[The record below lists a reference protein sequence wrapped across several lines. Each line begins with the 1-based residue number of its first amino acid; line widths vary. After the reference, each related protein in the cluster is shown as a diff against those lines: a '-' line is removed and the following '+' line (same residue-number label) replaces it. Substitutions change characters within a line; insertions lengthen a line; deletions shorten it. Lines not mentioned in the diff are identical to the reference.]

1 MTDPRNRLNDLTNR
15 EWVRET
21 KSFWR
26 GAGGTGALVG
36 PEALEEFSRW
46 LRATRGEEAAER
58 LLGQLTASRM
68 LSINPPRGGRK
79 IAHPATFS
87 ERDVERLIRF
97 FTKQGELVLDP
108 FVGSGSAL
116 LAARACGRAGL
127 GLELIPQW
135 AQLARERLAGQE
147 ALVGET
153 PSAEVRQT
161 DALLGLREMAA
172 DSVDF
177 IVTSP
182 PYWRIL
188 RKLPGLKVRQERKD
202 KGLTTHYSE
211 DPADLGNVADYDEF
225 LTRLGDIF
233 AECGR
238 VLKPNR
244 YLAVIVSDF
253 RDGKRFVLYHA
264 DLAAEIERRGLPLKG
279 ITILLQDD
287 KNLYPYAIPYAFVS
301 NIHHQYILIF
311 QKPPVPAPRR
321 GGVRGRT
328 KR

>member
-26 GAGGTGALVG
+26 GAGGTGGLVG
-36 PEALEEFSRW
+36 PEAMEEFSRW
-46 LRATRGEEAAER
+46 LCETHGGEEAER
-58 LLGQLTASRM
+58 LLGQLADSRL
-68 LSINPPRGGRK
+68 LSSNPPRGSKK

-87 ERDVERLIRF
+87 ERDIERLLRF
-97 FTKQGELVLDP
+97 FTKEGELVLDP
-108 FVGSGSAL
+108 FLGSGSTL

-135 AQLARERLAGQE
+135 AKLARERVAQQADLFAE
-147 ALVGET
+147 L
-153 PSAEVRQT
+153 PPLEVRQT
-161 DALLGLREMAA
+161 DALAGLREMPA

-188 RKLPGLKVRQERKD
+188 RKKPGMKAQQERRD

-211 DPADLGNVADYDEF
+211 DPADLGNVADYGEF
-225 LTRLGDIF
+225 LTRLGDVF

-238 VLKPNR
+238 VLQANR

-264 DLAAEIERRGLPLKG
+264 DLAAEIERRGLALKG
-279 ITILLQDD
+279 VTILLQDD
-287 KNLYPYAIPYAFVS
+287 KNLYPFAIPYAFVS
-301 NIHHQYILIF
+301 NIHHQYILVF
-311 QKPPVPAPRR
+311 QKPKA
-321 GGVRGRT
+321 GLAGQA
-328 KR
+328 

>member
-15 EWVRET
+15 EWVQET
-21 KSFWR
+21 KSFWL
-26 GAGGTGALVG
+26 ADGGNGSLAE
-36 PEALEEFSRW
+36 PEVLEEFSRW
-46 LRATRGEEAAER
+46 LRETRGDEQAER
-58 LLGQLTASRM
+58 LLGQLLGSR
-68 LSINPPRGGRK
+68 LVSVNPPRGGKK

-97 FTKQGELVLDP
+97 FTKPGELVLDP
-108 FVGSGSAL
+108 FVGSGSTL

-135 AQLARERLAGQE
+135 AQLARERAAAQDDLFGQTLP
-147 ALVGET
+147 AQ
-153 PSAEVRQT
+153 VRQT
-161 DALLGLREMAA
+161 DALAGLQEMPA

-188 RKLPGLKVRQERKD
+188 RKRPGMKAQQERQD

-211 DPADLGNVADYDEF
+211 DPADLGNVADYGDF
-225 LTRLGDIF
+225 LARLGDIF

-238 VLKPNR
+238 VLRPNR

-253 RDGKRFVLYHA
+253 RDGRRFVLYHA
-264 DLAAEIERRGLPLKG
+264 DVAAEVERRGLALKG
-279 ITILLQDD
+279 VTILLQDD

-301 NIHHQYILIF
+301 NIHHQYILVF
-311 QKPPVPAPRR
+311 QKPKA
-321 GGVRGRT
+321 
-328 KR
+328 

>member
-1 MTDPRNRLNDLTNR
+1 MPDHRNRLNDLTNR
-15 EWVRET
+15 EWIQET

-26 GAGGTGALVG
+26 GGGGTGSVMA
-36 PEALEEFSRW
+36 PEAWEEFGQW
-46 LRATRGEEAAER
+46 LRERHGEEEAGR
-58 LLGQLTASRM
+58 LLGQLLSSRM
-68 LSINPPRGGRK
+68 LSTNPPRGSKK

-97 FTKQGELVLDP
+97 FTKEGQVVLDP

-116 LAARACGRAGL
+116 LAARACGRAGV
-127 GLELIPQW
+127 GLELIPEW
-135 AQLARERLAGQE
+135 AQLARERLAEQ
-147 ALVGET
+147 ADLLVDL
-153 PSAEVRQT
+153 PPAEVRQT
-161 DALLGLREMAA
+161 DAVLGLREMAEG
-172 DSVDF
+172 SVDF

-188 RKLPGLKVRQERKD
+188 RKKPGLKAQQERQD

-211 DPADLGNVADYDEF
+211 DPADLGNVTDYGEF
-225 LTRLGDIF
+225 ITRLGEVF

-238 VLKPNR
+238 VLRANR

-264 DLAAEIERRGLPLKG
+264 DLAAEIERRGLALKG
-279 ITILLQDD
+279 VTILLQDD
-287 KNLYPYAIPYAFVS
+287 KNLYPFAIPYAFVS

-311 QKPPVPAPRR
+311 QKP
-321 GGVRGRT
+321 GG
-328 KR
+328 